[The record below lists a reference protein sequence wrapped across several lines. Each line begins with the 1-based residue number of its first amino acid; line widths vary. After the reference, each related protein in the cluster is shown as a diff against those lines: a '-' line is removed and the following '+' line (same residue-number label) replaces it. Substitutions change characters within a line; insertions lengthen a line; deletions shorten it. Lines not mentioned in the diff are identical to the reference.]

1 VAHKQEKTMG
11 QRAVWFARNEQAE
24 ALERAGRKAEA
35 LALYEA
41 NAREGCDLSFTYER
55 LGALYEEQG
64 KLEQA
69 LEAFETARRIEQK
82 RGPSKRLVRLV
93 RRVEALQRRLQD
105 REHEQ
110 RARLL
115 FAEASYS
122 SGRPQR
128 AAAGTQQRK
137 GCLGVWLLGAIGL
150 GGLLGWLM

>member
-1 VAHKQEKTMG
+1 MG

-55 LGALYEEQG
+55 LGVLYEEQG

-105 REHEQ
+105 RAHEKST
-110 RARLL
+110 RPL
-115 FAEASYS
+115 FSEASYS
-122 SGRPQR
+122 SAGRPQR
-128 AAAGTQQRK
+128 AAAGTQRRK

-150 GGLLGWLM
+150 GGLLGWLI